1 MKKQAIVYHGQKKFT
16 RTGGIM
22 MRRFTLVLIIISV
35 LAVLGLAACS
45 GGQDAP
51 AKAVEAYLQALVDKD
66 TDRVVNLSCADW
78 EADASVEVDS
88 LEAVGARLEGV
99 ACQSSGTEGDET
111 LVTCTGS
118 LMLTYDGEDRPLQL
132 EGRTYSTVREGG
144 DWLMCGYR

>member
-1 MKKQAIVYHGQKKFT
+1 
-16 RTGGIM
+16 M
-22 MRRFTLVLIIISV
+22 MRRFTVVLIIISA
-35 LAVLGLAACS
+35 LAVTGLTACS

-51 AKAVEAYLQALVDKD
+51 AQTVEAYLQALVDKD
-66 TDRVVNLSCADW
+66 ADRVVNLSCADW
-78 EADASVEVDS
+78 EADAVVEVDS

-99 ACQSSGTEGDET
+99 ECASSGSEGDET